1 MKIAYC
7 IHSLHLFGGIERVLS
22 IKANYLADVYGYDIH
37 IITADQKERPVHFHL
52 SDRITLHDVGTSEK
66 FMLHT
71 YGRKLNRI
79 LCEIRPDICVS
90 VGGRDIFCLPDCT
103 DGSIKIA
110 EFHFS
115 HDKYDVK
122 YGGSWL
128 GDLYA
133 KFRMRQIEKV
143 ARKLDKFVV
152 LTKADKADW
161 SKILDNVISIYNPL
175 TFKSEKTAAL
185 ENRRCIAVGRLES
198 QKNFRDAVTAWKK
211 VAERYPDW
219 TLDIFGN
226 GSLKKRLEK
235 QIRDNGLEGKVRLM
249 GSSSDIRSEML
260 ASSCLVMSSAYEG
273 FPMVLLEAI
282 ETGLPMVSY
291 DCPKGPAE
299 IIVNDENGYLVKPGD
314 TDGLAEGICK
324 VIGDSDRRTGFGK
337 KAKEKAGE
345 FGIDIIM
352 EQWKALFETILEEKT
367 EK

>member
-1 MKIAYC
+1 M
-7 IHSLHLFGGIERVLS
+7 HSSRTPGVTEEL
-22 IKANYLADVYGYDIH
+22 
-37 IITADQKERPVHFHL
+37 Q
-52 SDRITLHDVGTSEK
+52 
-66 FMLHT
+66 
-71 YGRKLNRI
+71 GRR
-79 LCEIRPDICVS
+79 DCV
-90 VGGRDIFCLPDCT
+90 
-103 DGSIKIA
+103 
-110 EFHFS
+110 E
-115 HDKYDVK
+115 
-122 YGGSWL
+122 
-128 GDLYA
+128 
-133 KFRMRQIEKV
+133 
-143 ARKLDKFVV
+143 
-152 LTKADKADW
+152 
-161 SKILDNVISIYNPL
+161 
-175 TFKSEKTAAL
+175 
-185 ENRRCIAVGRLES
+185 
-198 QKNFRDAVTAWKK
+198 K

-226 GSLKKRLEK
+226 GSLKERLEK

-324 VIGDSDRRTGFGK
+324 VIGDSDRRTRFGK

-352 EQWKALFETILEEKT
+352 KQWKALFETILEEKT

>member
-1 MKIAYC
+1 
-7 IHSLHLFGGIERVLS
+7 
-22 IKANYLADVYGYDIH
+22 
-37 IITADQKERPVHFHL
+37 
-52 SDRITLHDVGTSEK
+52 
-66 FMLHT
+66 
-71 YGRKLNRI
+71 
-79 LCEIRPDICVS
+79 
-90 VGGRDIFCLPDCT
+90 
-103 DGSIKIA
+103 
-110 EFHFS
+110 
-115 HDKYDVK
+115 
-122 YGGSWL
+122 
-128 GDLYA
+128 
-133 KFRMRQIEKV
+133 MRQIEKV

-324 VIGDSDRRTGFGK
+324 VIGDSDRRTRFGK

-352 EQWKALFETILEEKT
+352 EQWKALFETILKDYNIVLT
-367 EK
+367 GIK